1 MTAQEEKD
9 LRAYSAF
16 ILKEY
21 GFHISP
27 NDPVIPALYIIHREM
42 QLNNQNNQAIASQ
55 IKDATQQINPKVFQ
69 FNHPGESW
77 KYQLGIAFKWMAF
90 GLLLLM
96 LGGLIT
102 WYWSMANDVN
112 QARAIVRSSSYVS
125 ELTGRT
131 QKDKDGCYFIDF
143 TAAKGDS
150 ILFLKEFKKI
160 NPRTVRV
167 YLGKQ

>member
-1 MTAQEEKD
+1 MIAQEEKD

-42 QLNNQNNQAIASQ
+42 QLNNQKNQAIASQ
-55 IKDATQQINPKVFQ
+55 IKDATQQIHPKVFQ

-77 KYQLGIAFKWMAF
+77 KYQLGIALK
-90 GLLLLM
+90 
-96 LGGLIT
+96 
-102 WYWSMANDVN
+102 WSMVNDIN
-112 QARAIVRSSSYVS
+112 QARAIIESSSYVH
-125 ELTGRT
+125 ELIRRA
-131 QKDKDGCYFIDF
+131 QKDKDGSYFIDF

-150 ILFLKEFKKI
+150 IIFLKEFKKI